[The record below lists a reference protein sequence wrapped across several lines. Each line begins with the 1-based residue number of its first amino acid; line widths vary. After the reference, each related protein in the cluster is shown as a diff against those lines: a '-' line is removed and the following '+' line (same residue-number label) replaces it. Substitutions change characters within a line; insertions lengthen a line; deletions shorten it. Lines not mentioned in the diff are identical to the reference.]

1 MNNLQVIALVED
13 VLGVQPSTVIFQ
25 PFGHNS
31 VTYEATLPGRSV
43 IVRMNADASVFA
55 ATERNI
61 AVLRGL
67 GLPVPV
73 VLASDL
79 SKTRYPFAYLLLEK
93 IPGRDLRYELA
104 GMTPVQMTRLA
115 EQIVGYQRRAL
126 TLPLGTGYGYVG
138 IGETGPYASWRE
150 LVRSEGEPVQVSRF
164 EAYLRQV
171 PPACFLDDITVK
183 NVIIQDGEL
192 QGLIDF
198 DCVCYG
204 DPLYWLALTAVGV
217 VSDVGAPG
225 QFYVSELK
233 RLWGLTP
240 PQESVLAFYCALMAQ
255 DFVRGMAD
263 QETPEWNKRMQEA
276 TGKWLARCAD

>member
-240 PQESVLAFYCALMAQ
+240 QQEQALAFYCALMAQ

-263 QETPEWNKRMQEA
+263 QETPEWKSRMQEA
-276 TGKWLARCAD
+276 TEKWLARCAD